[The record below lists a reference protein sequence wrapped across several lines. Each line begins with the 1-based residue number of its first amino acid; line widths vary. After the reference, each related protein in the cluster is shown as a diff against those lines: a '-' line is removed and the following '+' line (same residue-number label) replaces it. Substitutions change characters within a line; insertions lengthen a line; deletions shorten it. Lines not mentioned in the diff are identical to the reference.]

1 MGLMQ
6 PVDAMFLIGESREH
20 PMHVGGLQL
29 FELPPGAGPD
39 HVSNLYQELL
49 GFTDLRPLMR
59 SRPATPVSSLGQIA
73 WADDAAVDLEY
84 HVRLSALPRP
94 GRVRELLELTSRMHG
109 TLLDRHRPLWEFHLI
124 EGLQD
129 GRFATYMKVHHAL
142 VDGVSAT
149 RMLIKSLSETP
160 DGPVVPL
167 WAKLPES
174 TGANGSGASIDPLG
188 MIRSAVGAVGDIAGT
203 LPVLAKLA
211 VGTLRSQSDALPV
224 PAPRTILN
232 GPITGARRFAAQPWP
247 IDRLKAAGAAAGAT
261 LNDVVLAMCA
271 GALRRYLEEQGA
283 LPDKPLVAA
292 VPVSLR
298 AAGSTAAGG
307 NEVGIVL
314 CSLATDIADPHD
326 RLQEIRASMNRA
338 KAVMAG
344 QTPLQ
349 IQAMTG
355 MLLGLPTMLNMVP
368 GLAGVV
374 SMFNLI
380 ISNVPG
386 SRTPLYWNGAKLQ
399 GTYPVSIPFEGQA
412 LNITV
417 TSYNGAMQFGLT
429 GCRRNVPHLQRM
441 LTHLEDSLA
450 ELDPR
455 G

>member
-29 FELPPGAGPD
+29 FELPPDAGPD
-39 HVSNLYQELL
+39 HVNKLYHELL
-49 GFTDLRPLMR
+49 TFTDLLPLMR
-59 SRPATPVSSLGQIA
+59 SRPANPVSSIGQIA
-73 WADDAAVDLEY
+73 WTDDANVDLEY

-124 EGLQD
+124 EGLEG

-149 RMLIKSLSETP
+149 RMLINSLSATP
-160 DGPVVPL
+160 DGAVVPL
-167 WAKLPES
+167 WAQSPGK
-174 TGANGSGASIDPLG
+174 NGSPATAGPGPLQ
-188 MIRSAVGAVGDIAGT
+188 MIRSAAGAVGDIAGT
-203 LPVLAKLA
+203 LPTLVKLA
-211 VGTLRSQSDALPV
+211 VGTLRSQADALPV
-224 PAPRTILN
+224 PAPRTMLN
-232 GPITGARRFAAQPWP
+232 GPITGARRFAADFWP
-247 IDRLKAAGAAAGAT
+247 ISRLKAAGNGAT
-261 LNDVVLAMCA
+261 LNDMVLAMCS
-271 GALRRYLEEQGA
+271 GALRRYLLEHDA

-298 AAGSTAAGG
+298 AAGSTSAGG

-314 CSLATDIADPHD
+314 CSLATDIADPRD
-326 RLQEIRASMNRA
+326 RLAAIIESMNRA
-338 KAVMAG
+338 KGVMAG

-349 IQAMTG
+349 VQAMTG

-386 SRTPLYWNGAKLQ
+386 ARTPLYWNGAKLQ

-412 LNITV
+412 LNMTV
-417 TSYNGAMQFGLT
+417 TSYNGNMQFGLT

-441 LTHLEDSLA
+441 LTHLEESLV
-450 ELDPR
+450 ELEAHPN
-455 G
+455 

>member
-6 PVDAMFLIGESREH
+6 PLDAMFLIGESREH

-29 FELPPGAGPD
+29 FELPPDAGPD
-39 HVSNLYQELL
+39 HVNELYHELL
-49 GFTDLRPLMR
+49 TFTDLRPLMR
-59 SRPATPVSSLGQIA
+59 SRPADPVSTLGQIA
-73 WADDAAVDLEY
+73 WADDSNVDLEY

-124 EGLQD
+124 EGLEG

-149 RMLIKSLSETP
+149 RMLINSLSATP
-160 DGPVVPL
+160 DGTVVPL
-167 WAKLPES
+167 WARRSGGK
-174 TGANGSGASIDPLG
+174 GAGSVPGPGPLQL
-188 MIRSAVGAVGDIAGT
+188 IRSAAGAVSDIAGT
-203 LPVLAKLA
+203 VPTLAKLV
-211 VGTLRSQSDALPV
+211 VGTLRSQVDALPA

-232 GPITGARRFAAQPWP
+232 GSITGARRFAADRWLVS
-247 IDRLKAAGAAAGAT
+247 RLKAAGQGAT

-271 GALRRYLEEQGA
+271 GALRKYLLELDA
-283 LPDKPLVAA
+283 LPDKPLIAA

-298 AAGSTAAGG
+298 AAGSTSAG
-307 NEVGIVL
+307 NEVGVVL
-314 CSLATDIADPHD
+314 CNLATTTADPRE
-326 RLQEIRASMNRA
+326 RLAEIVASMNRS
-338 KAVMAG
+338 KAAMAG
-344 QTPLQ
+344 QKPLQ
-349 IQAMTG
+349 VQAMNA
-355 MLLGLPTMLNMVP
+355 MLLGLPTMVNLVP

-386 SRTPLYWNGAKLQ
+386 SRTPLYWNGAQLQ
-399 GTYPVSIPFEGQA
+399 GTYPVSIPHEGQA

-417 TSYNGAMQFGLT
+417 TSYNGYMQFGLT

-441 LTHLEDSLA
+441 LGHLETSLE
-450 ELDPR
+450 ELEA